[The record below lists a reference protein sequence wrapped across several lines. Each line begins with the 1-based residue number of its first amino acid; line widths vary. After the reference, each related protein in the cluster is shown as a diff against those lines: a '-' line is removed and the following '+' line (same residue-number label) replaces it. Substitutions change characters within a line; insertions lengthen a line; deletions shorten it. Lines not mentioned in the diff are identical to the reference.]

1 MPDDKT
7 AGHVGGPLP
16 CLKLRLADLPE
27 MNYFS
32 SDRPFPRGEIC
43 FKGPSVFT
51 GYFKDDQKT
60 KEVLRED
67 GWLYTG
73 DVGKLLPGGAIQ
85 IIDRAKNIFK
95 LQQGEYIAPEK
106 LEGVY

>member
-51 GYFKDDQKT
+51 GYFKDD
-60 KEVLRED
+60 
-67 GWLYTG
+67 
-73 DVGKLLPGGAIQ
+73 
-85 IIDRAKNIFK
+85 
-95 LQQGEYIAPEK
+95 
-106 LEGVY
+106 